1 MKQWWKWMVLCIA
14 VLAVAGC
21 GGTKSDA
28 PQSTTWKVGT
38 NATFVPFEYTDDSHQ
53 LNGFDIELFNAIA
66 KKAGMQVEYKNIS
79 FDGSIPAL
87 GTKQI
92 DAVISGMTITK
103 ARTEKVD
110 FSFPYYQSG
119 LGVLTKDGTAV
130 ADLSE
135 LSGKKVAVQLGTTGA
150 EKASEISNIELR
162 TFDNNS
168 ESLLELTKGGVDA
181 VIADLPVLQYYL
193 TTKKDSVA
201 KLSVI
206 ESKEPEYFGIAVKKG
221 NKEVKDKINAALQE
235 LKKDGTLDALYQ
247 KYFNQDAPVMPEK

>member
-1 MKQWWKWMVLCIA
+1 MKQWLKWMVLCIA

-38 NATFVPFEYTDDSHQ
+38 NATFVPFEYTDESHQ
-53 LNGFDIELFNAIA
+53 LNGFDIELFNEIA
-66 KKAGMQVEYKNIS
+66 KKAGMKVEYKNVS
-79 FDGSIPAL
+79 FDGLIPAL

-92 DAVISGMTITK
+92 DAV
-103 ARTEKVD
+103 E
-110 FSFPYYQSG
+110 
-119 LGVLTKDGTAV
+119 
-130 ADLSE
+130 DLSK

-162 TFDNNS
+162 SFDNNS
-168 ESLLELTKGGVDA
+168 EALLELTKGGVDA

-206 ESKEPEYFGIAVKKG
+206 ESKDPEYFGIAVKKG
-221 NKEVKDKINAALQE
+221 NKEVKDKINAALKE

-247 KYFNQDAPVMPEK
+247 KYFNQDAPTMPEK